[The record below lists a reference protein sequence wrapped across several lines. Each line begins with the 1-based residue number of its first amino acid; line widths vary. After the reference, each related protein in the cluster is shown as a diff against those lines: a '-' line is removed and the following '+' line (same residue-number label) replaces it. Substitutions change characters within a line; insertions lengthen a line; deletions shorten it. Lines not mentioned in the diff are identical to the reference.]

1 MPDLY
6 LNSYTSK
13 KLANLFQDKEK
24 PQEINP
30 ETWLQLRC
38 GELTAISFEDYRV
51 LRKCYPN
58 SMTVLMLVTER

>member
-6 LNSYTSK
+6 INSHTSK
-13 KLANLFQDKEK
+13 QLASLFHDKEK

-30 ETWLQLRC
+30 DTWLKLRC
-38 GELTAISFEDYRV
+38 GKLTAISFEDYRV

-58 SMTVLMLVTER
+58 SMTILMLVTGR

>member
-1 MPDLY
+1 MADLY

-13 KLANLFQDKEK
+13 KLASLIKDKEK

-30 ETWLQLRC
+30 ETWIQLRC

-58 SMTVLMLVTER
+58 SMTVVMLLTER